1 MSVTDDMIRKM
12 EENYGRPRRASFV
25 VDVSGEEF
33 ARIRRSQKNG
43 RNHDVTL
50 YIKKKDK
57 LVVIAKPFY
66 PPGLY
71 RAPSGGL
78 KPGEGVIEGLNREM
92 LEEAGCEIRLD
103 RFLLRTSVTFTHGD
117 G

>member
-1 MSVTDDMIRKM
+1 MYVTDDMIRKM

-78 KPGEGVIEGLNREM
+78 EPGGGGFVGVNSAGM
-92 LEEAGCEIRLD
+92 GEAGA
-103 RFLLRTSVTFTHGD
+103 G
-117 G
+117 